1 MMEKRDETNPWYLK
15 AKELERQ
22 LEMERLKTV
31 NFLMRVTKIVL
42 KKTRELVDE
51 IDECYQEIDKVVKVE
66 EA

>member
-1 MMEKRDETNPWYLK
+1 MEKRDETNPWYLK